1 MKELKFKF
9 DLDSKVAVYVPS
21 TVNVNES
28 CDSSAMVRRVLSK
41 LSELFGGA
49 TATKA
54 IGGWMSLEAGLVT
67 EEVTIVYSFCK
78 SDDFANHFNEI
89 LELCEAIKV
98 EMSQEAVTL
107 EYNGQIK
114 FV

>member
-9 DLDSKVAVYVPS
+9 DLDSKIAIYVPS

-28 CDSSAMVRRVLSK
+28 CNNSAMVRRVLSK

-49 TATKA
+49 TATPA
-54 IGGWMSLEAGLVT
+54 IGGWMSSEAGLVT
-67 EEVTIVYSFCK
+67 EKITIVYSFCK
-78 SDDFANHFNEI
+78 AEQFGEHFDEV
-89 LELCEAIKV
+89 LGLCEAIKR